1 MGPNFLILG
10 KETIRAY
17 VPKNERLHYLRLV
30 GADTSMW
37 EVNKF
42 EEKKEKDKERKEA
55 RENRDDG
62 NGDSNDGAVDHSNG
76 VEEKIKVE
84 IKDEI
89 KLDL

>member
-1 MGPNFLILG
+1 MFLG

-55 RENRDDG
+55 RENR
-62 NGDSNDGAVDHSNG
+62 NGDNDGDVDNSNGDGDG
-76 VEEKIKVE
+76 VEEK